1 MISKVSVI
9 RLPSAH
15 LSNVYGLLNDIM
27 TNSRYIQGASATG
40 TPSYEVEQRAMK
52 IEKAAS
58 AIHDILYNHVDY
70 GKESRSK

>member
-1 MISKVSVI
+1 MINKVSII

-27 TNSRYIQGASATG
+27 TNSRYIQAAQSTG
-40 TPSYEVEQRAMK
+40 TPSYEIEQRAMK

-70 GKESRSK
+70 GNNRSK

>member
-1 MISKVSVI
+1 MISKVTII

-27 TNSRYIQGASATG
+27 TNSRYIQGAQATG

-52 IEKAAS
+52 IEKCAN

-70 GKESRSK
+70 GKDRRSK

>member
-1 MISKVSVI
+1 MINKVSII

-27 TNSRYIQGASATG
+27 TNSRYIQAAQSTG
-40 TPSYEVEQRAMK
+40 TPSYEIEQRAMK

-70 GKESRSK
+70 SKSCSK